1 MIHTLSINVISFL
14 IICNQATPVNCFLL
28 PWFIFFIKYITL
40 LSYIFTY
47 GLIYMSPSSFEYK
60 LCKRSNL
67 HYRSVWTH
75 TKKLVSYWFNQIIST
90 QKILSLAK
98 IMKQWKVR
106 GKSPS
111 HQGMAIYESLSKIS
125 LFFSLFYLFH
135 FQTAWSPLF
144 I

>member
-1 MIHTLSINVISFL
+1 MIHTLSINVISFISPFL
-14 IICNQATPVNCFLL
+14 IICNQVTPVNCFLL
-28 PWFIFFIKYITL
+28 PWFIFFITYITL

-47 GLIYMSPSSFEYK
+47 GLIYMYPTSFEYK

-67 HYRSVWTH
+67 HYGSIWTPP
-75 TKKLVSYWFNQIIST
+75 KNVSYWLNQIIST

-106 GKSPS
+106 GKGPF
-111 HQGMAIYESLSKIS
+111 HQGMAIYESLPKIS

-135 FQTAWSPLF
+135 FQTA
-144 I
+144 